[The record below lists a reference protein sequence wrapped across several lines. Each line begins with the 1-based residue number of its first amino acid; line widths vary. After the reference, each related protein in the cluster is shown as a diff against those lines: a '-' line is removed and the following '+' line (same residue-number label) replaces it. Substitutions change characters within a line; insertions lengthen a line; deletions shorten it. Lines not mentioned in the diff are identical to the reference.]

1 MPSRDSEGSYLLCE
15 LQHIG
20 RRVNLLRVAAHQRPG
35 LETRHRDA
43 RSVVKQSAG
52 AFFMPAVCASW
63 RPCAGDIRVCRVVSV
78 SVSSL
83 RTAATHRL
91 ETMCGRL
98 SWSSE
103 RFHTMLDYRSAVR
116 INTAP
121 MYVGGQQ

>member
-1 MPSRDSEGSYLLCE
+1 M
-15 LQHIG
+15 
-20 RRVNLLRVAAHQRPG
+20 VAAHQRPG

-43 RSVVKQSAG
+43 RSVVKPSAD
-52 AFFMPAVCASW
+52 AFFMSAVCAFW
-63 RPCAGDIRVCRVVSV
+63 RPCVGDIRVCRVVSV

-116 INTAP
+116 TYTSNDH
-121 MYVGGQQ
+121 VGGQQ

>member
-15 LQHIG
+15 LQHIDH
-20 RRVNLLRVAAHQRPG
+20 RVNLLHVAAHQRPG

-43 RSVVKQSAG
+43 RSVVIQSAD
-52 AFFMPAVCASW
+52 AFFMSVVCALW

-116 INTAP
+116 IDTAP